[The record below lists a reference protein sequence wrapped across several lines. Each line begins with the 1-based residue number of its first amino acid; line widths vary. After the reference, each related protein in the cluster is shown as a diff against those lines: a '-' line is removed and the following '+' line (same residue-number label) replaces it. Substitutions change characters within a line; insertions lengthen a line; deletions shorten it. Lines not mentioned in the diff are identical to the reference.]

1 MLKIGDRTRALE
13 LLDKCQECVPA
24 EDYPLD
30 LIYLGF
36 TNEYNVIDLIET
48 YYDASAP
55 EKAEALAE
63 KFADDLFVSTF
74 FFLEYYDYAR
84 QEFENCYKLLQYLA
98 DMSDH
103 NGNADLAASIRERFN
118 QMVEAYE

>member
-1 MLKIGDRTRALE
+1 MTIEELKVKDEDFAGRNI
-13 LLDKCQECVPA
+13 QSIA
-24 EDYPLD
+24 EDV
-30 LIYLGF
+30 
-36 TNEYNVIDLIET
+36 VIGQADTLKRLF
-48 YYDASAP
+48 DAPAQ
-55 EKAEALAE
+55 EVLAE
-63 KFADDLFVSTF
+63 KFADELFVSTC

-103 NGNADLAASIRERFN
+103 NGNAELAKSIRDRFN